1 MTDYII
7 IGGGLAGLAF
17 AETALS
23 NGKTIHVFENDSLHS
38 SEVAAGVYNPVILKR
53 FSGLADAQE
62 QLDRLQAFYSAIE
75 SRLGVRFNFPTP
87 IFRRFASIEEQN
99 NWFVAMDKPA
109 LSGFL
114 SDEVQTEDIDG
125 IYSPFGFGKV
135 LQTGFLDTKTYLAS
149 YREWLR
155 SESLLTDA
163 AFDYDKLEL
172 FEDYVRYGDLQA
184 RHIVFAEGFGIRQNP
199 YFNHLPLNGTKGE
212 LLTVSV
218 PGLDLKKII
227 KSSVFLL
234 PDTDGNFKVGA
245 TYEWED
251 KTETPTASARD
262 ELEKNLREFLHL
274 PYEIVGHK
282 AGIRPTVKDRKPLLG
297 THPEHKSL
305 HVMNGLGTRGV
316 MLAPFCA
323 DLLYDFIENG
333 KAIPQPMSAS
343 RF

>member
-1 MTDYII
+1 
-7 IGGGLAGLAF
+7 
-17 AETALS
+17 
-23 NGKTIHVFENDSLHS
+23 
-38 SEVAAGVYNPVILKR
+38 
-53 FSGLADAQE
+53 
-62 QLDRLQAFYSAIE
+62 
-75 SRLGVRFNFPTP
+75 
-87 IFRRFASIEEQN
+87 
-99 NWFVAMDKPA
+99 MDKPA

-114 SDEVQTEDIDG
+114 SDEVQMENIDG
-125 IYSPFGFGKV
+125 ISSPFGFGKV

-172 FEDYVRYGDLQA
+172 FEDHVRYGDLQA

-212 LLTVSV
+212 LLAVSI

-262 ELEKNLREFLHL
+262 ELEKNLQEFLHL

-297 THPEHKSL
+297 THPEHKNL